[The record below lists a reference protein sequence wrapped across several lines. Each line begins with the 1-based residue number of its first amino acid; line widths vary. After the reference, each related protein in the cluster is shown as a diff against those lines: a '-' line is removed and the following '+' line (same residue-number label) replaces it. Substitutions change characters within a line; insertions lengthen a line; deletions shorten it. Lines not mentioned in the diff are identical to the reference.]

1 MSRRPNGRPE
11 LPGGPYLVVGLARS
25 GRAVA
30 RALRDRGEEVAGVDE
45 AAAGRLAGIDELER
59 AGVRVYAGADGAA
72 LFARARAGAHVRT
85 CIKSPGVPREAPIVA
100 EALSAGMPV
109 LGELEVGWRMLPN
122 EVVAVT
128 GTNGKTT
135 TVEWIAH
142 VHRVAGLPVAVAGNV
157 GTALS
162 SLVGRV
168 APEASVVCECSS
180 FQLEDAEAFAPE
192 AAVLLNVAEDHLD
205 RHKTMAAYEAAKL
218 RVFANQNEQD
228 IAVLPAD
235 LDIAIPGH
243 ARHVVRFGERPDRP
257 DRQGGPDSPSMTL
270 REGVLCWQ
278 GRPLVCADEM
288 RVRGRH
294 NLQNA
299 AAVAAVCVARGID
312 REAVA
317 EGLRTFMGV
326 KHRMEQIA
334 ERDGVAYVNDS
345 KATNVASTVVALEA
359 FAPKSVHLIAGGQ
372 GKGQEFAPLKGPVQR
387 ACRGV
392 YTIGEDAQEIATALA
407 ETEPAEKAL
416 AENALAEKAPDE
428 NEPAE
433 NAPAETAP
441 IQARPPVH
449 GCGDLE
455 HAVAA
460 AARAAR
466 PGEVVLLSP
475 ACASFDQF
483 EDYEARGERFRELV
497 LG

>member
-1 MSRRPNGRPE
+1 MSRRRERPK

-30 RALRDRGEEVAGVDE
+30 MALRGRGEEVVGVDE
-45 AAAGRLAGIDELER
+45 AAAERLRGLDELER
-59 AGVRVYAGADGAA
+59 AGVQVHVGEDGAR
-72 LFARARAGAHVRT
+72 LLARAGAYAHVRT
-85 CIKSPGVPREAPIVA
+85 CIKSPGISREAPAIA
-100 EALSAGMPV
+100 QALNGGLPV

-168 APEASVVCECSS
+168 EPEASVVCECSS
-180 FQLEDAEAFAPE
+180 FQLEDTEAFAPE

-243 ARHVVRFGERPDRP
+243 ARYVVRFGEWP
-257 DRQGGPDSPSMTL
+257 DRQGGPDSASMTL

-278 GRPLVCADEM
+278 GRPLMRADEM

-299 AAVAAVCVARGID
+299 AATAAVCLARGIEK
-312 REAVA
+312 EAVD
-317 EGLRTFMGV
+317 EGLRTFTGV
-326 KHRMEQIA
+326 AHRMEQIA

-359 FAPKSVHLIAGGQ
+359 FAPKSVHLIVGGQ

-392 YTIGEDAQEIATALA
+392 YTIGEDAQEIAT
-407 ETEPAEKAL
+407 TL
-416 AENALAEKAPDE
+416 AENT
-428 NEPAE
+428 
-433 NAPAETAP
+433 PAETALTETAP
-441 IQARPPVH
+441 AQAGPPVH
-449 GCGDLE
+449 ECGDLE
-455 HAVAA
+455 RAVVAA
-460 AARAAR
+460 AKAAR

>member
-1 MSRRPNGRPE
+1 MSRRRERPK

-30 RALRDRGEEVAGVDE
+30 MALRERGEEVVGVDE
-45 AAAGRLAGIDELER
+45 AAAERLAGIDELER
-59 AGVRVYAGADGAA
+59 AGVQVHVGEDGAR
-72 LFARARAGAHVRT
+72 LLARARAGAGAYAHVRT
-85 CIKSPGVPREAPIVA
+85 CIKSPGISREAPAIA
-100 EALSAGMPV
+100 QALNGGLPV

-157 GTALS
+157 GTPIS
-162 SLVGRV
+162 SLATRGLAAEGL
-168 APEASVVCECSS
+168 APEATVVCECSS
-180 FQLEDAEAFAPE
+180 FQLEDTEAFAPE
-192 AAVLLNVAEDHLD
+192 AAVLLNVSPDHLD

-218 RVFANQNEQD
+218 RVFANQSEQD

-243 ARHVVRFGERPDRP
+243 ARHVVRFGEQPDRP
-257 DRQGGPDSPSMTL
+257 DRQGGPDSASMTL

-278 GRPLVCADEM
+278 GRPLMRADEM

-299 AAVAAVCVARGID
+299 AATAAVCQARGID

-317 EGLRTFMGV
+317 EGLRTFAGV
-326 KHRMEQIA
+326 EHRLEEVA
-334 ERDGVAYVNDS
+334 SKEGVTYVNDS

-372 GKGQEFAPLKGPVQR
+372 GKGQEFAPLRESVRR
-387 ACRGV
+387 ACRAV
-392 YTIGEDAQEIATALA
+392 YTIGEDAKQIES
-407 ETEPAEKAL
+407 AL
-416 AENALAEKAPDE
+416 AENALAENAAAE
-428 NEPAE
+428 AEPA
-433 NAPAETAP
+433 
-441 IQARPPVH
+441 QAGPPVYA
-449 GCGDLE
+449 CGDLE
-455 HAVAA
+455 HAVVAA
-460 AARAAR
+460 AKAAR

>member
-180 FQLEDAEAFAPE
+180 FQLEDTEAFAPE

-235 LDIAIPGH
+235 LDSAIPGH
-243 ARHVVRFGERPDRP
+243 ARHVVRFGERPDRPDRP

-278 GRPLVCADEM
+278 GRPLMRADEM

-299 AAVAAVCVARGID
+299 AATAAVCLARGIEK
-312 REAVA
+312 EAVD
-317 EGLRTFMGV
+317 EGLRTFTGV
-326 KHRMEQIA
+326 AHRMEQIA

-407 ETEPAEKAL
+407 
-416 AENALAEKAPDE
+416 
-428 NEPAE
+428 
-433 NAPAETAP
+433 
-441 IQARPPVH
+441 QAGPPVH
-449 GCGDLE
+449 ECGDLE
-455 HAVAA
+455 HAVVAA
-460 AARAAR
+460 AGAAR

-483 EDYEARGERFRELV
+483 EDYEDRGERFRKLV
-497 LG
+497 LDFAGGIRARV